1 MYIYRL
7 WLMKRNLKQW
17 WSTVPSIP
25 TKRTTI
31 AHLELKLLRQNKKH
45 DMMLVTVALTTKD
58 YNIIVILLY
67 LFLTWYK
74 CFVILFLIL
83 LL

>member
-45 DMMLVTVALTTKD
+45 DMMLVTRIDNKGLQFYCDFALFIFD
-58 YNIIVILLY
+58 MI
-67 LFLTWYK
+67 
-74 CFVILFLIL
+74 
-83 LL
+83 